1 MDRHM
6 GMLAQH
12 IMDDETFTVTGAIA
26 VPRPTLD
33 IANLPLH
40 IVLPDTDPNGD
51 RFAMDDDVSPND
63 PAFLRKVIAHRR
75 GLKQATEV
83 SKGQHLLQ
91 LRQRCIGTI
100 QTPIPFSSF
109 SQTNPSRRVDA
120 STSRRSPTP
129 IAGVSSLPADQRTLL
144 FPNPFPIVDDSRSD
158 ESDVSD
164 ASRRAG
170 KFPDVSPPTTPPA
183 MSAGHELPPTTF
195 STTEPSS
202 TTFQRARL
210 SPELPNPTP
219 NVPTVSVWDDEDAE
233 PDDTASPVGLTSSDR
248 ITHTTAL
255 LDEVQEELN
264 VLCAN
269 WESTAPS
276 TVWTMSAR
284 FATLLKLAISL
295 DIVGTEEGLRELQ
308 DETIPAVH

>member
-26 VPRPTLD
+26 TQIPTEIASLWTTTSAPTTQPSSGRLSPIEEVSNKQLRSPKASTSSNLDSAALERFRPQSPSPLSPRPTHPD
-33 IANLPLH
+33 AWMHLPAEEARLLSLGSA
-40 IVLPDTDPNGD
+40 VYLPTSEPY
-51 RFAMDDDVSPND
+51 S
-63 PAFLRKVIAHRR
+63 
-75 GLKQATEV
+75 
-83 SKGQHLLQ
+83 
-91 LRQRCIGTI
+91 
-100 QTPIPFSSF
+100 TPIHSPL
-109 SQTNPSRRVDA
+109 
-120 STSRRSPTP
+120 STIPEVTSPTSPTP
-129 IAGVSSLPADQRTLL
+129 AEGLENSPMSPLLLPRPQCLPAM
-144 FPNPFPIVDDSRSD
+144 N
-158 ESDVSD
+158 
-164 ASRRAG
+164 
-170 KFPDVSPPTTPPA
+170 SPPPLSVQPNLPAPPSREHDFLRNSRTPYA
-183 MSAGHELPPTTF
+183 SPPL
-195 STTEPSS
+195 
-202 TTFQRARL
+202 L
-210 SPELPNPTP
+210 SQSIQTP

-233 PDDTASPVGLTSSDR
+233 PDDTASPVSLTSSDR